1 MVQCVRHFV
10 LPRLK
15 KTPGLPFFFPLITHS
30 SPSIEGLFFAQA
42 SGDKRWLIRYIRNIS
57 FP

>member
-15 KTPGLPFFFPLITHS
+15 KTLACRFLPVDHPFPA
-30 SPSIEGLFFAQA
+30 PSIEGLFFARA
-42 SGDKRWLIRYIRNIS
+42 SGDKRVANPLYQKHII
-57 FP
+57 P